1 MENAQPEPSME
12 EILASIRRIISED
25 EEDQPAPA
33 AVKAAPDP
41 APAPPAPAASE
52 PAETAPPELTL
63 TQEAARPASAPA
75 PTAPAPSAP
84 APAAQARGF
93 GGDDRFKADD
103 IEMVREKTAAP
114 MQQDTDEDILDRSA
128 AAAAS
133 QAFQNLSQSVRISEG
148 PGRTLEDI
156 VTEMLKPMV
165 KDWLDANLPGIVEE
179 KVEEEVQRVARRRRG

>member
-25 EEDQPAPA
+25 EEDQAAPA

-41 APAPPAPAASE
+41 APAPQAPAAPKPAE
-52 PAETAPPELTL
+52 PAAPELTL
-63 TQEAARPASAPA
+63 TPEAARP
-75 PTAPAPSAP
+75 PSTP
-84 APAAQARGF
+84 APAAPVRDF
-93 GGDDRFKADD
+93 GGDSRFRTDD

-114 MQQDTDEDILDRSA
+114 MQHDTEEDILDRSA

>member
-25 EEDQPAPA
+25 EEDQAAPA

-41 APAPPAPAASE
+41 APAPQAPAAPKPAE
-52 PAETAPPELTL
+52 PAAPELTL
-63 TQEAARPASAPA
+63 TPEAARP
-75 PTAPAPSAP
+75 PSAP
-84 APAAQARGF
+84 APAPAGQARGF
-93 GGDDRFKADD
+93 GADDRFKTDD

-114 MQQDTDEDILDRSA
+114 MQHDTEEDILDRSA